1 MLIENVTAHLA
12 VLYPDRDIQAL
23 TDRCL
28 EAMEID
34 GSMSISESDAALW
47 NSDDIVLITYA
58 DSIISE
64 SRTPLETLKQ
74 FVDRHLKEIFSVVHI
89 LPFFPYSSDDG
100 FSVIDYSSV
109 NQSHGNWG
117 QLEAVGEHFK
127 IMGDLVLNH
136 CSTRSLWFENFKKEG
151 IPGKISLLQ

>member
-1 MLIENVTAHLA
+1 MSDSLLVQNVTAHLA
-12 VLYPDRDIQAL
+12 ELYPDHDIQAL
-23 TDRCL
+23 TDQCL
-28 EAMEID
+28 EAMEAST
-34 GSMSISESDAALW
+34 GPMSLSESDAALW

-74 FVDRHLKEIFSVVHI
+74 FADRHLQGNLFGCTHI

-109 NQSHGNWG
+109 NQSHGDW
-117 QLEAVGEHFK
+117 E
-127 IMGDLVLNH
+127 LNSRPSE
-136 CSTRSLWFENFKKEG
+136 STSRSWETL
-151 IPGKISLLQ
+151 S